1 MIFVYHKENGSQS
14 NSETTNVKLTKTLF
28 VTNINKVIKQQIVNK
43 WTYNGIP
50 VYKIYRY
57 IKNVLCI

>member
-14 NSETTNVKLTKTLF
+14 NSETTNVKLIKTLF

-50 VYKIYRY
+50 VYKI
-57 IKNVLCI
+57 